1 MAEWQANDNDSGAEA
16 EGERRVVVGVD
27 GSPPS
32 LWALDWAGRE
42 AEHLGAVL
50 EIWVLWM
57 PPVPLGTMAPI
68 GGGDYAMAATLMA
81 DEAVQYARERWPGT
95 VVESH
100 ATEASPAPALVEA
113 SRDAS
118 LLVVGS
124 RGVGGFRG
132 LLLGSVS
139 QYCVQHG
146 HCPVMVVRRRT
157 EQGGW

>member
-1 MAEWQANDNDSGAEA
+1 MTEHSEGDQGSVGDAEDQG
-16 EGERRVVVGVD
+16 RVVVGVD
-27 GSPPS
+27 GSAPS
-32 LWALDWAGRE
+32 LRALEWAGRE
-42 AEHLGAVL
+42 AMHLGAVL
-50 EIWVLWM
+50 DIWVLWM

-68 GGGDYAMAATLMA
+68 GGGDYVMAAKLMA
-81 DEAVQYARERWPGT
+81 DEAAEYARERWSDL

-100 ATEASPAPALVEA
+100 VTEASPAPALVEA

-139 QYCVQHG
+139 HYCAQHA
-146 HCPVMVVRRRT
+146 HCPVMVVRQRSDRDSP
-157 EQGGW
+157 